1 MASPAFVS
9 GTALKRDQLL
19 GGVGA
24 SLSREVRLAR
34 EMHSGP
40 RSALRSGVATLAQA
54 EADRMRTFSIGLNRE
69 TRDTLTGLGTTR
81 VQEAAAAMFPGI
93 RTSETLRSASL
104 LGGTRLTKDMQRM
117 LERGGALGEV
127 SKAMERYNA
136 IQADRMRTF
145 SIGLNRETRDTLT
158 GLGTTRVQEAAA
170 AMFPG
175 IRTSETL
182 RSASLLGGTRLTKD
196 MQRMLERG
204 GALGEVSKAMERY
217 NAIQADRMRTFSI
230 GLNRE
235 TRDTLTGLGT
245 TRVQEAAAAMS
256 QASGPARPFEA
267 QACSEAPA

>member
-1 MASPAFVS
+1 
-9 GTALKRDQLL
+9 
-19 GGVGA
+19 
-24 SLSREVRLAR
+24 
-34 EMHSGP
+34 
-40 RSALRSGVATLAQA
+40 
-54 EADRMRTFSIGLNRE
+54 
-69 TRDTLTGLGTTR
+69 
-81 VQEAAAAMFPGI
+81 
-93 RTSETLRSASL
+93 
-104 LGGTRLTKDMQRM
+104 MQRM

-217 NAIQADRMRTFSI
+217 NAIQAGWMGI
-230 GLNRE
+230 GSAGAQG
-235 TRDTLTGLGT
+235 DVVGSAD
-245 TRVQEAAAAMS
+245 EAASEADVDSELVDLALLGWLLRLTPS
-256 QASGPARPFEA
+256 QVRWLGVCLLSLQQVGFQLEASGWVELSDPVNRSLSAALWLVTVLTAIAENSRER
-267 QACSEAPA
+267 